1 MKKSLRESIG
11 KRTKKLG
18 NRSQEKKRKSLT
30 KNYQGSLQQSYYI
43 NRGKED
49 TKKKEKIERKLE
61 VIEKFLR
68 TRNLEGEA
76 IL

>member
-30 KNYQGSLQQSYYI
+30 KNYQGSLQQSYCI
-43 NRGKED
+43 NKRKED
-49 TKKKEKIERKLE
+49 TKKKERRQKKNQ
-61 VIEKFLR
+61 K
-68 TRNLEGEA
+68 
-76 IL
+76 

>member
-30 KNYQGSLQQSYYI
+30 KNYQRSLQQSYCI

-49 TKKKEKIERKLE
+49 TKKKKRRQKENQK
-61 VIEKFLR
+61 
-68 TRNLEGEA
+68 
-76 IL
+76 